1 MPGSPADWIRTDH
14 MAKTPLRKKA
24 ATTTKTA
31 GKAAP
36 KARARKSPPRMPKAI
51 NAGIAA
57 ALDKKAGDVVI
68 MDLRKASS
76 FTDFFVLCTGQN
88 MRQVKAIAEA
98 IEAELKKEGLKPS
111 LVEGYNKAEWVLL
124 DYFDFIFHI
133 FTPSTREFYGLERLW
148 GSAERIPVE
157 G

>member
-1 MPGSPADWIRTDH
+1 
-14 MAKTPLRKKA
+14 MAKTPVRKK
-24 ATTTKTA
+24 TA
-31 GKAAP
+31 SKP
-36 KARARKSPPRMPKAI
+36 RARKSAPRMPKAI
-51 NAGIAA
+51 NAGIGA

-98 IEAELKKEGLKPS
+98 IEAELKKDGLKPS
-111 LVEGYNKAEWVLL
+111 LVEGYNRAEWVLL

-148 GSAERIPVE
+148 GAAERIPVE

>member
-1 MPGSPADWIRTDH
+1 
-14 MAKTPLRKKA
+14 MAKTPVRKTPVRKTAVRKKA
-24 ATTTKTA
+24 SSPGAPVKTRA
-31 GKAAP
+31 KKA
-36 KARARKSPPRMPKAI
+36 PPRMPKAI

-98 IEAELKKEGLKPS
+98 IEAELKKDGLRPS

-124 DYFDFIFHI
+124 DYFDFIFHV

-157 G
+157 

>member
-1 MPGSPADWIRTDH
+1 
-14 MAKTPLRKKA
+14 MAKTPVRKTPVRKKTASASPATKARPRARSA
-24 ATTTKTA
+24 ATPAKK
-31 GKAAP
+31 KA
-36 KARARKSPPRMPKAI
+36 PPRMPKAI
-51 NAGIAA
+51 SAGIAA

-98 IEAELKKEGLKPS
+98 IEAELKKDGQRPS

-124 DYFDFIFHI
+124 DYFDFIFHV

-148 GSAERIPVE
+148 GSAEKIPVTE
-157 G
+157 

>member
-1 MPGSPADWIRTDH
+1 
-14 MAKTPLRKKA
+14 MAKTPVRKKA
-24 ATTTKTA
+24 ATKTSTTK
-31 GKAAP
+31 
-36 KARARKSPPRMPKAI
+36 ARPRKSAPRMPKAI

-57 ALDKKAGDVVI
+57 AFDKKAGDVII

-88 MRQVKAIAEA
+88 MRQVKAIAES
-98 IEAELKKEGLKPS
+98 IEAELKKDGLRPS

-133 FTPSTREFYGLERLW
+133 FTPSTRAFYGLERLW
-148 GSAERIPVE
+148 GSAERIPVTE
-157 G
+157 

>member
-1 MPGSPADWIRTDH
+1 
-14 MAKTPLRKKA
+14 MAKTPVRKTPVRKTAVRKKT
-24 ATTTKTA
+24 ATS
-31 GKAAP
+31 AAP
-36 KARARKSPPRMPKAI
+36 AAASAAPAKTRAKKSPPRMPKAI

-98 IEAELKKEGLKPS
+98 IEAELKKDDLRPS

-124 DYFDFIFHI
+124 DYFDFIFHV

-148 GSAERIPVE
+148 GSAEKIPVTE
-157 G
+157 

>member
-1 MPGSPADWIRTDH
+1 MT
-14 MAKTPLRKKA
+14 KTPVRKKA
-24 ATTTKTA
+24 ASK
-31 GKAAP
+31 P
-36 KARARKSPPRMPKAI
+36 RAKQSTPRMPKAI
-51 NAGIAA
+51 HTGIAA

-68 MDLRKASS
+68 MDLRKSSS

-98 IEAELKKEGLKPS
+98 IEAALKKEGLKPS

-124 DYFDFIFHI
+124 DYFDFIFHV

-148 GSAERIPVE
+148 GSAQRIQVE
-157 G
+157 S

>member
-1 MPGSPADWIRTDH
+1 MRPGPATFTDF
-14 MAKTPLRKKA
+14 MAKTTVRRKTTSKPRSA
-24 ATTTKTA
+24 AK
-31 GKAAP
+31 
-36 KARARKSPPRMPKAI
+36 KSTPRMPRAI
-51 NAGIAA
+51 HTGIAA

-98 IEAELKKEGLKPS
+98 IEAALKKEELKPS

-124 DYFDFIFHI
+124 DYFDFIFHV

-148 GSAERIPVE
+148 GSAERIPVAE
-157 G
+157 

>member
-1 MPGSPADWIRTDH
+1 
-14 MAKTPLRKKA
+14 MAKTPVRKKA
-24 ATTTKTA
+24 TKATKATKT
-31 GKAAP
+31 AAP
-36 KARARKSPPRMPKAI
+36 KARARKSAPARMPKAI

-57 ALDKKAGDVVI
+57 AFDKKAGDVVI

-98 IEAELKKEGLKPS
+98 IEAELKKEGLRPS

-124 DYFDFIFHI
+124 DYFDFIFHV

-148 GSAERIPVE
+148 GSAERIPVTE
-157 G
+157 

>member
-1 MPGSPADWIRTDH
+1 
-14 MAKTPLRKKA
+14 MAKTPVRKKA
-24 ATTTKTA
+24 ASKTTTKSR
-31 GKAAP
+31 P
-36 KARARKSPPRMPKAI
+36 RKSAPRMPKAI
-51 NAGIAA
+51 NLGIAA
-57 ALDKKAGDVVI
+57 AFDKKAGDVVI

-98 IEAELKKEGLKPS
+98 IETELKKDGLKPS

-124 DYFDFIFHI
+124 DYFDFIFHV

-148 GSAERIPVE
+148 GAAERIPVDS
-157 G
+157 

>member
-1 MPGSPADWIRTDH
+1 
-14 MAKTPLRKKA
+14 MAKTLVRKKA
-24 ATTTKTA
+24 ASKTA
-31 GKAAP
+31 TKP
-36 KARARKSPPRMPKAI
+36 RPRKSAPRMPKAI

-57 ALDKKAGDVVI
+57 ALDKKAGDIVI

-88 MRQVKAIAEA
+88 MRQVRAIAEA
-98 IEAELKKEGLKPS
+98 IETELKKEGLKPS

-124 DYFDFIFHI
+124 DYFDFIFHV

-148 GSAERIPVE
+148 GAAERIPVE
-157 G
+157 S

>member
-1 MPGSPADWIRTDH
+1 MN
-14 MAKTPLRKKA
+14 KTTARK
-24 ATTTKTA
+24 
-31 GKAAP
+31 KAAP
-36 KARARKSPPRMPKAI
+36 KARARKSTPRMPKAI

-76 FTDFFVLCTGQN
+76 FTDFFVLATGQN

-98 IEAELKKEGLKPS
+98 IEAALKKDGLKPS

-148 GSAERIPVE
+148 GSAEKIPVE
-157 G
+157 S

>member
-1 MPGSPADWIRTDH
+1 MK
-14 MAKTPLRKKA
+14 KTPTRTTPVRKKTA
-24 ATTTKTA
+24 ARTTVKKKTA
-31 GKAAP
+31 AK
-36 KARARKSPPRMPKAI
+36 RRTSPPRMPKAI
-51 NAGIAA
+51 STGIAA

-88 MRQVKAIAEA
+88 MRQVKAIAET
-98 IEAELKKEGLKPS
+98 IETTLKKDGLKPS

-124 DYFDFIFHI
+124 DYFDFIFHV

-148 GSAERIPVE
+148 GSADRISVAE
-157 G
+157 

>member
-1 MPGSPADWIRTDH
+1 
-14 MAKTPLRKKA
+14 MAKTPVRKKA
-24 ATTTKTA
+24 ASKT
-31 GKAAP
+31 KAAT
-36 KARARKSPPRMPKAI
+36 KATRKTPPRMPKAI
-51 NAGIAA
+51 NTGIAA
-57 ALDKKAGDVVI
+57 AFDKKAGDVVI

-98 IEAELKKEGLKPS
+98 IEAELKKEGLRPS

-148 GSAERIPVE
+148 GSAERIPVTE
-157 G
+157 

>member
-1 MPGSPADWIRTDH
+1 
-14 MAKTPLRKKA
+14 MAKTPVRKKA
-24 ATTTKTA
+24 ASKTR
-31 GKAAP
+31 AP
-36 KARARKSPPRMPKAI
+36 RAKTPPRMPKAI

-98 IEAELKKEGLKPS
+98 IEAELKKDGLKPS

-124 DYFDFIFHI
+124 DYFDFIFHV

-148 GSAERIPVE
+148 GSAERIPVSD
-157 G
+157 

>member
-1 MPGSPADWIRTDH
+1 MT
-14 MAKTPLRKKA
+14 KTPTRKTPIRKKA
-24 ATTTKTA
+24 AAKTA
-31 GKAAP
+31 
-36 KARARKSPPRMPKAI
+36 ARKKTGAKRSTPPRMPKAI

-88 MRQVKAIAEA
+88 MRQVKAIAES
-98 IEAELKKEGLKPS
+98 IEMALKKDGLKPS

-124 DYFDFIFHI
+124 DYFDFIFHV

-148 GSAERIPVE
+148 GSAEKIPVTE
-157 G
+157 

>member
-1 MPGSPADWIRTDH
+1 
-14 MAKTPLRKKA
+14 
-24 ATTTKTA
+24 
-31 GKAAP
+31 
-36 KARARKSPPRMPKAI
+36 MPKAI
-51 NAGIAA
+51 NTGIAA
-57 ALDKKAGDVVI
+57 ALDKKAGDIVI

-98 IEAELKKEGLKPS
+98 IEAALKKEGLAPS

-157 G
+157 A

>member
-1 MPGSPADWIRTDH
+1 MT
-14 MAKTPLRKKA
+14 KTPVRKKA
-24 ATTTKTA
+24 ASPAAKSRAKKT
-31 GKAAP
+31 
-36 KARARKSPPRMPKAI
+36 PPRMPKAI

-98 IEAELKKEGLKPS
+98 IEVELKKDGLKPS
-111 LVEGYNKAEWVLL
+111 LVEGYNRAEWVLL
-124 DYFDFIFHI
+124 DYFDFIFHV

-148 GSAERIPVE
+148 GSADRIPVE

>member
-1 MPGSPADWIRTDH
+1 
-14 MAKTPLRKKA
+14 MAKTPVRKKA
-24 ATTTKTA
+24 AS
-31 GKAAP
+31 AAVKSRAKRGEGAP
-36 KARARKSPPRMPKAI
+36 APARKTPPRMPKAI

-98 IEAELKKEGLKPS
+98 IEAELKKDGLKPS

-124 DYFDFIFHI
+124 DYFDFIFHV

-148 GSAERIPVE
+148 GSAEKIPVE

>member
-1 MPGSPADWIRTDH
+1 
-14 MAKTPLRKKA
+14 MAKTPVRKTPVRKTTA
-24 ATTTKTA
+24 AKTGSAKSTKP
-31 GKAAP
+31 P
-36 KARARKSPPRMPKAI
+36 KQKLPARMPKAI
-51 NAGIAA
+51 STGIAA
-57 ALDKKAGDVVI
+57 ALDKKAADVVI

-98 IEAELKKEGLKPS
+98 IETTLKKDGLKPS

-124 DYFDFIFHI
+124 DYFDFIFHV

-148 GSAERIPVE
+148 GSAEKIPVTD
-157 G
+157 

>member
-1 MPGSPADWIRTDH
+1 
-14 MAKTPLRKKA
+14 MAHTPTRKTPVRKKA
-24 ATTTKTA
+24 APKTA
-31 GKAAP
+31 V
-36 KARARKSPPRMPKAI
+36 RKKTAKRSTPPRMPKAI

-98 IEAELKKEGLKPS
+98 IETTLKKDGLKPS

-124 DYFDFIFHI
+124 DYFDFIFHV

-148 GSAERIPVE
+148 GSAERIAVSE
-157 G
+157 

>member
-1 MPGSPADWIRTDH
+1 MT
-14 MAKTPLRKKA
+14 KTPVRKKA
-24 ATTTKTA
+24 TKATKA
-31 GKAAP
+31 EPKAARP
-36 KARARKSPPRMPKAI
+36 RKSAPRMPKAI

-98 IEAELKKEGLKPS
+98 IEAELKKDGLRPS

-124 DYFDFIFHI
+124 DYFDFIFHV

>member
-1 MPGSPADWIRTDH
+1 
-14 MAKTPLRKKA
+14 MAKTPVRKTPVRKKA
-24 ATTTKTA
+24 ASKA
-31 GKAAP
+31 AAP
-36 KARARKSPPRMPKAI
+36 KKRAKTTPPRMPKAI

-88 MRQVKAIAEA
+88 MRQVKAIAES
-98 IEAELKKEGLKPS
+98 IEAALKKDGLKPS

-124 DYFDFIFHI
+124 DYFDFIFHV

-148 GSAERIPVE
+148 GSADKIPVAE
-157 G
+157 

>member
-1 MPGSPADWIRTDH
+1 MRPGPATFTDF
-14 MAKTPLRKKA
+14 MAKTPVRKKSASKPRTA
-24 ATTTKTA
+24 AK
-31 GKAAP
+31 
-36 KARARKSPPRMPKAI
+36 KSTPRMPKAI
-51 NAGIAA
+51 HTGIAA

-98 IEAELKKEGLKPS
+98 IEAALKKDGLKPS

-124 DYFDFIFHI
+124 DYFDFIFHV

-148 GSAERIPVE
+148 GSAEKIPVE
-157 G
+157 A

>member
-1 MPGSPADWIRTDH
+1 
-14 MAKTPLRKKA
+14 MAKTPVRKTPIRKTPIRKKVPA
-24 ATTTKTA
+24 RR
-31 GKAAP
+31 KA
-36 KARARKSPPRMPKAI
+36 PPRMPKAI

-98 IEAELKKEGLKPS
+98 IEAELKKDGQRPS

-124 DYFDFIFHI
+124 DYFDFIFHV

-148 GSAERIPVE
+148 GSAEKIPVAE
-157 G
+157 

>member
-1 MPGSPADWIRTDH
+1 
-14 MAKTPLRKKA
+14 MAKTPVRKTPVRKTAVRKKA
-24 ATTTKTA
+24 TSA
-31 GKAAP
+31 AAP
-36 KARARKSPPRMPKAI
+36 SKARAKKSPPRMPKAI
-51 NAGIAA
+51 SAGIAA

-98 IEAELKKEGLKPS
+98 IEAELKKDGLRPS

-124 DYFDFIFHI
+124 DYFDFIFHV

-148 GSAERIPVE
+148 GSAEKIPVT

>member
-1 MPGSPADWIRTDH
+1 
-14 MAKTPLRKKA
+14 MAKTPTRKTPVRKKTA
-24 ATTTKTA
+24 ARTAVRKKTA
-31 GKAAP
+31 AK
-36 KARARKSPPRMPKAI
+36 RSTSPPRMPKAI
-51 NAGIAA
+51 STGIAA

-98 IEAELKKEGLKPS
+98 IETTLKKDGLKPS

-124 DYFDFIFHI
+124 DYFDFIFHV

-148 GSAERIPVE
+148 GSADKIPVSD
-157 G
+157 

>member
-1 MPGSPADWIRTDH
+1 
-14 MAKTPLRKKA
+14 MAKKPVRKAPVRKKTTA
-24 ATTTKTA
+24 A
-31 GKAAP
+31 KAAP
-36 KARARKSPPRMPKAI
+36 KARKSPPRMPKAI

-57 ALDKKAGDVVI
+57 AFDKQAGDVVI

-98 IEAELKKEGLKPS
+98 IETTLKKDGLKPS

-124 DYFDFIFHI
+124 DYFDFIFHV

-148 GSAERIPVE
+148 GSAEKIPVTE
-157 G
+157 

>member
-1 MPGSPADWIRTDH
+1 MT
-14 MAKTPLRKKA
+14 KTPVRKKA
-24 ATTTKTA
+24 TKVT
-31 GKAAP
+31 KAAKGEP
-36 KARARKSPPRMPKAI
+36 KAARPRKSAPRMPRAI

-98 IEAELKKEGLKPS
+98 IEAELKKDGLRPS

-124 DYFDFIFHI
+124 DYFDFIFHV

>member
-1 MPGSPADWIRTDH
+1 M
-14 MAKTPLRKKA
+14 
-24 ATTTKTA
+24 TKTTVRR
-31 GKAAP
+31 KTAP
-36 KARARKSPPRMPKAI
+36 KPRARQRGAGGPAKARSAPRMPKAI

-76 FTDFFVLCTGQN
+76 FTDFFVLATGQN

-98 IEAELKKEGLKPS
+98 IEAALKKDGLKPS
-111 LVEGYNKAEWVLL
+111 LVEGYNRAEWVLL

-148 GSAERIPVE
+148 GSAEKIPVTE
-157 G
+157 

>member
-1 MPGSPADWIRTDH
+1 
-14 MAKTPLRKKA
+14 MAKTPVRKKA
-24 ATTTKTA
+24 ASK
-31 GKAAP
+31 P
-36 KARARKSPPRMPKAI
+36 RAKQSTPRMPKAI
-51 NAGIAA
+51 HTGIAA

-68 MDLRKASS
+68 MDLRKSSS

-98 IEAELKKEGLKPS
+98 IEAALKKEGLKPS

-124 DYFDFIFHI
+124 DYFDFIFHV

-148 GSAERIPVE
+148 GSAQRIQVE
-157 G
+157 S

>member
-1 MPGSPADWIRTDH
+1 MT
-14 MAKTPLRKKA
+14 KTPVTKTPVRKTAVRKKA
-24 ATTTKTA
+24 AST
-31 GKAAP
+31 AAP
-36 KARARKSPPRMPKAI
+36 AKTRAKKAPARMPKAI

-98 IEAELKKEGLKPS
+98 IEAELKKDGLRPS

-148 GSAERIPVE
+148 GSAEKIPVAE
-157 G
+157 

>member
-1 MPGSPADWIRTDH
+1 
-14 MAKTPLRKKA
+14 MAKTLVRKKA
-24 ATTTKTA
+24 ASKTA
-31 GKAAP
+31 TKRRP
-36 KARARKSPPRMPKAI
+36 RKSAPRMPKAI

-57 ALDKKAGDVVI
+57 AFDKKAGDVVI

-88 MRQVKAIAEA
+88 MRQVRAIAEA
-98 IEAELKKEGLKPS
+98 IETELKKEGLRPS

-124 DYFDFIFHI
+124 DYFDFIFHV

-148 GSAERIPVE
+148 GAAERIPVE
-157 G
+157 S

>member
-1 MPGSPADWIRTDH
+1 
-14 MAKTPLRKKA
+14 MAKTPVRKKA
-24 ATTTKTA
+24 ATKTA
-31 GKAAP
+31 T
-36 KARARKSPPRMPKAI
+36 KARPRKSAPRMPKAI

-57 ALDKKAGDVVI
+57 AFDKKAGDVVI

-98 IEAELKKEGLKPS
+98 IEAELKKEGLRPS

-124 DYFDFIFHI
+124 DYFDFIFHV

-148 GSAERIPVE
+148 GAAEKIPVTE
-157 G
+157 ER

>member
-1 MPGSPADWIRTDH
+1 MT
-14 MAKTPLRKKA
+14 KTPVRKKT
-24 ATTTKTA
+24 ATK
-31 GKAAP
+31 KP
-36 KARARKSPPRMPKAI
+36 RARKTPPRMPKAI

-98 IEAELKKEGLKPS
+98 IEAELKKDDLRPS

-124 DYFDFIFHI
+124 DYFDFIFHV
-133 FTPSTREFYGLERLW
+133 FTPSTREFYRLDSLG
-148 GSAERIPVE
+148 GSAEKIPVTE
-157 G
+157 

>member
-1 MPGSPADWIRTDH
+1 MT
-14 MAKTPLRKKA
+14 KTLVRKKA
-24 ATTTKTA
+24 APKTMQTTRTA
-31 GKAAP
+31 AKRRPRRSA
-36 KARARKSPPRMPKAI
+36 PRMPKAI
-51 NAGIAA
+51 SAGIAA
-57 ALDKKAGDVVI
+57 ALDKKADDVVI

-98 IEAELKKEGLKPS
+98 IEAELKKEGLRPS

-133 FTPSTREFYGLERLW
+133 FTPSTRAFYGLERLW
-148 GSAERIPVE
+148 GSAEKIPVE
-157 G
+157 S